1 MGKRLQV
8 GSLHITDF
16 SGDTLDVQPTLDD
29 TLWFMSTLTVSQSA
43 DEDEDEDFAGIL
55 LERTDVVALRDYLN
69 KWLEET
75 KS

>member
-8 GSLHITDF
+8 GSLHLTDY
-16 SGDTLDVQPTLDD
+16 SSDKLDVQPTLDD
-29 TLWFMSTLTVSQSA
+29 TLWFMSTLTDYQPS
-43 DEDEDEDFAGIL
+43 DEDEYVAGIL

>member
-8 GSLHITDF
+8 GSLHLTDY
-16 SGDTLDVQPTLDD
+16 SSDKLDVQPTLDD